1 LEKLILV
8 DTFASKLKTSMGMN
22 FFYTKL
28 GLGRLVDCSRINLT
42 YPRYNDLKKIG
53 ADKVYFSGNFPAVL
67 IKEVLF
73 FDERTL
79 REIAEVQRK
88 AWNYRKVMFLYAM
101 SNTEIRVYNCY
112 EKPVYLTSVTAVR
125 EELELSEIFRT
136 QINDIDGLG
145 VLVKLFSQIG
155 IDCGLLWTSGS
166 GILEKIDIQK
176 TVDRFLAQSLLKTA
190 QILNEEIQNK
200 DIVHSL
206 LMRSL
211 FILYLEDR
219 GAAKEAWIYNR
230 IKPDTNSYFDIL
242 DDVDATYVLFEELHN
257 HFNFNLFPVTEYERQ
272 TVTKEHLQKIKS
284 CFTSGEV
291 SKNPVSDGS
300 WRIFDFS
307 FIQTEVLSEV
317 YEIFIEEF
325 KDTKNNMPFYTPYP
339 LVELILNDKL
349 PAKTET
355 NHNVRTLDIT
365 CGAGIFL
372 VESYKRLIQRWKN
385 ANSERDILFTELR
398 DILIHNIFGIDIDP
412 LALKVS
418 ASLLY
423 LTLLE
428 QLDPKTLWLSKEYRL
443 PHMMRSPNDPSLLNN
458 QGINLW
464 CGDVI
469 GEIDAEKFLFK
480 ADLLVG
486 NPPFGT
492 DKISPEIKNYLDK
505 HKYAQEKV
513 LAFMDKA
520 AQFVRDEGQIAMIFN
535 TKILTNT
542 NKSYQKFRKWL
553 FNKTY
558 VEKIYNL
565 SIFNR
570 AKKDFAGQLFNSAS
584 IPVSIACY
592 RKTFPL
598 NVPDIVEYF
607 APQTYIKSNLAD
619 GLVIDSVEV
628 KFLPRYECQVPDT
641 KIWKTAMWGNVLDFN
656 LLSLLSDKSTIY
668 LKSYFKE
675 NNWLHAT
682 GLNGDSKHRDFAPD
696 SIIETKEI
704 QRYYTQ
710 KNVAVSN
717 DKYFRKIDRHLFQP
731 PFIVVKK
738 GQNDNREVSQIT
750 ASYIDYT
757 AYFKSG
763 VFIMNKNDDNCTD
776 IKKCL
781 VSFFNSD
788 LATYYLFLSTSS
800 WGIERDQ
807 IMLNEY
813 LELPAFFNDNQD
825 LSPVAKLFDELISEL
840 KQDSPN
846 PLFVKQKEEEINRKL
861 ESIIGLTAK
870 EQILVQD
877 TLKFSLKLLEQ
888 GENSISF
895 EHTSK
900 DENEAYANMLTEEMN
915 EVLQH
920 SSYKVNAVI
929 YDVQEKDPLN
939 LVTLSIITVKKN
951 IVFKSADDL
960 TYALKTIN
968 TRMLRQKRQSIYVK
982 QQYKYFDNNFIYII
996 KPNRKYFWTRSQAMN
1011 DAMSLVTEISK
1022 MKNNINGV

>member
-1 LEKLILV
+1 
-8 DTFASKLKTSMGMN
+8 MN

-28 GLGRLVDCSRINLT
+28 GLGRLTDCSRISLT
-42 YPRYNDLKKIG
+42 YPKYQGLEKTG
-53 ADKVYFSGNFPAVL
+53 ADKVYFSGEFPAVL
-67 IKEVLF
+67 FKEVLL

-79 REIAEVQRK
+79 RKIAEVQRK
-88 AWNYRKVMFLYAM
+88 AWNYRKTMFLYAL
-101 SNTEIRVYNCY
+101 SDTEIRVYNCY
-112 EKPVYLTSVTAVR
+112 EKPVYLTSIATAR
-125 EELELSEIFRT
+125 EELLLPEIFRT
-136 QINDIDGLG
+136 QINDMDGLDT
-145 VLVKLFSQIG
+145 LVQLFSQTG
-155 IDCGLLWTSGS
+155 IDCGSLWTGDY

-190 QILNEEIQNK
+190 EILNEEIQNR

-211 FILYLEDR
+211 FILCLEDR
-219 GAAKEAWIYNR
+219 GAAKEAWIYSR

-242 DDVDATYVLFEELHN
+242 EDVDATYTLFEELHN
-257 HFNFNLFPVTEYERQ
+257 HFNFNLFPVTELERQ
-272 TVTKEHLQKIKS
+272 TVTKEHLQKIRN
-284 CFTSGEV
+284 CFISGEA
-291 SKNPVSDGS
+291 SENPVSYGN

-307 FIQTEVLSEV
+307 IIQTEVLSEA
-317 YEIFIEEF
+317 YDIFIEEF
-325 KDTKNNMPFYTPYP
+325 KEDKDNSPFYTPYP

-349 PAKTET
+349 PVETET

-372 VESYKRLIQRWKN
+372 VETYKRLLQRWKK
-385 ANSERDILFTELR
+385 ANPERDILFAELR

-428 QLDPKTLWLSKEYRL
+428 QLDHKTLWISKEYRL
-443 PHMMRSPNDPSLLNN
+443 PCLMRSPGELSLHTN

-469 GEIDAEKFLFK
+469 GEIDAEKFFFK

-492 DKISPEIKNYLDK
+492 DKISPEIRNYLDQQ
-505 HKYAQEKV
+505 KYAQEKV

-520 AQFVRDEGQIAMIFN
+520 TQFVSDEGQIALIFN
-535 TKILTNT
+535 AKILTNT
-542 NKSYQKFRKWL
+542 NRNYQNFRKWL
-553 FNKTY
+553 FNETY
-558 VEKIYNL
+558 VEKVYNL
-565 SIFNR
+565 SIFSR
-570 AKKDFAGQLFNSAS
+570 TKKDFAGQLFNSAS
-584 IPVSIACY
+584 IPVCIACY
-592 RKTFPL
+592 RKTFPG

-607 APQTYIKSNLAD
+607 APLTYIKSNLAD
-619 GLVIDSVEV
+619 GLVIDSVEI
-628 KFLPRYECQVPDT
+628 KFLPRYECQKPDT
-641 KIWKTAMWGNVLDFN
+641 KVWKIAMWGTVLDFN
-656 LLSLLSDKSTIY
+656 LLSVLNEKSTTY

-675 NNWLHAT
+675 NDWLHAT
-682 GLNGDSKHRDFAPD
+682 GLNGDSKHRDFAPE
-696 SIIETKEI
+696 SIIETKAI
-704 QRYYTQ
+704 QRYYTPE
-710 KNVAVSN
+710 NVAVPN
-717 DKYFRKIDRHLFQP
+717 DKYFRKIDEQLFQP

-738 GQNDNREVSQIT
+738 GQNDNREVSQVT

-763 VFIMNKNDDNCTD
+763 VFIMNKNDDDCSD

-788 LATYYLFLSTSS
+788 LATYCLFLSTSS

-813 LELPAFFNDNQD
+813 LELPMFFNDNQD
-825 LSPVAKLFDELISEL
+825 LSDVAKLFDELAAEL
-840 KQDSPN
+840 KQDTQN
-846 PLFVKQKEEEINRKL
+846 PLLVKQKEEEINRKL
-861 ESIIGLTAK
+861 ESIAGLTAK
-870 EQILVQD
+870 EQILIQD
-877 TLKFSLKLLEQ
+877 TLKFSLNLLEQ
-888 GENSISF
+888 GEHSIGF
-895 EHTSK
+895 EHTSR
-900 DENEAYANMLTEEMN
+900 DENEAYADMLTGEMN

-929 YDVQEKDPLN
+929 YDTQEKDPLN

-968 TRMLRQKRQSIYVK
+968 TRMARQKRQNIYVK
-982 QQYKYFDNNFIYII
+982 QQYKYFDNTFIYIV

-1011 DAMSLVTEISK
+1011 DAMSLVTEIAK
-1022 MKNNINGV
+1022 MKTNINGV

>member
-1 LEKLILV
+1 
-8 DTFASKLKTSMGMN
+8 MN

-28 GLGRLVDCSRINLT
+28 GLGRLTDCSRIALT
-42 YPRYNDLKKIG
+42 HPRYRGLEKIG
-53 ADKVYFSGNFPAVL
+53 ADKVYFSGGLPAIL
-67 IKEVLF
+67 FKEVLF

-79 REIAEVQRK
+79 RGISEIQRK
-88 AWNYRKVMFLYAM
+88 AWNYRKVMFLYVL
-101 SNTEIRVYNCY
+101 SDTEIRVYNCY
-112 EKPVYLTSVTAVR
+112 EKPVYLTSATAAR
-125 EELELSEIFRT
+125 EELKLSEIFRT
-136 QINDIDGLG
+136 QANDVDGLN
-145 VLVKLFSQIG
+145 VLVELFSQVG
-155 IDCGLLWTSGS
+155 VDCGLLWTSDL
-166 GILEKIDIQK
+166 GILEKIDTQK

-190 QILNEEIQNK
+190 QILNEEIQDK
-200 DIVHSL
+200 DVVHSL

-219 GAAKEAWIYNR
+219 GAAKEAWIYSR
-230 IKPDTNSYFDIL
+230 IKQGTDCYFDIL
-242 DDVDATYVLFEELHN
+242 EDVDATYVLFEELHN
-257 HFNFNLFPVTEYERQ
+257 HFQFNLFPVTEYERQ
-272 TVTKEHLQKIKS
+272 TVTKEHLQKIRN
-284 CFTSGEV
+284 CFTCGET
-291 SKNPVSDGS
+291 PVKPVAYGK

-307 FIQTEVLSEV
+307 LIQTEVLSEV
-317 YEIFIEEF
+317 YETFIEEF
-325 KDTKNNMPFYTPYP
+325 KNNKNNMPFYTPYP
-339 LVELILNDKL
+339 LVELMLNDKL
-349 PAKTET
+349 PAETET
-355 NHNVRTLDIT
+355 NHNVRTLDIA

-385 ANSERDILFTELR
+385 ANPGRDILFTELR

-428 QLDPKTLWLSKEYRL
+428 YLDPKTLWLSKEYRL
-443 PHMMRSPNDPSLLNN
+443 PYMMRSPNDHLLNN

-464 CGDVI
+464 CGDAI

-505 HKYAQEKV
+505 QKYAQEKV

-520 AQFVRDEGQIAMIFN
+520 TQFVNDEGQIAMIFN

-542 NKSYQKFRKWL
+542 NKSYQNFRKWL

-565 SIFNR
+565 SIFNK

-592 RKTFPL
+592 RKTFPGNVL
-598 NVPDIVEYF
+598 NIVEYF

-682 GLNGDSKHRDFAPD
+682 GLNGDSKHKDFAPD
-696 SIIETKEI
+696 LIIETKEI
-704 QRYYTQ
+704 QRYYTPED
-710 KNVAVSN
+710 VAVPN
-717 DKYFRKIDRHLFQP
+717 DKYFRKIDKHLFRP

-738 GQNDNREVSQIT
+738 GQNDNREVSQVT

-763 VFIMNKNDDNCTD
+763 VFIMNKNDDNCSD

-781 VSFFNSD
+781 VAFFNSD

-813 LELPAFFNDNQD
+813 LELPAFFNDTQD
-825 LSPVAKLFDELISEL
+825 LSAIAKLFDELVSEL
-840 KQDSPN
+840 KQEPKN

-861 ESIIGLTAK
+861 ESLIGLTAK
-870 EQILVQD
+870 EQILIQD
-877 TLKFSLKLLEQ
+877 TLKFSLNLLEQ
-888 GENSISF
+888 GENSIGF
-895 EHTSK
+895 EPVSK
-900 DENEAYANMLTEEMN
+900 DENEAYAIMITEEMN

-929 YDVQEKDPLN
+929 YDVPKKSPLN
-939 LVTLSIITVKKN
+939 LVTLSIITVKKD
-951 IVFKSADDL
+951 IIFKSSDDL
-960 TYALKTIN
+960 TLALKTIN
-968 TRMLRQKRQSIYVK
+968 TRMLRQQKHNIYVK

-1011 DAMSLVTEISK
+1011 DAMLLITEIAK
-1022 MKNNINGV
+1022 MKSNINGV